1 MPSRPAVRTLVVLLV
16 VAMPVVIARAAS
28 AQTTSP
34 TPSPGPIVGETQD
47 QVMLSGSLLVPRGQ
61 SVGEVVVLHGRASVY
76 GVAVGDV
83 VVVDGPTLIAGQVS
97 GSVIALNGPI
107 RLTRTASVR
116 GDVLGSQT
124 VRVDPGATVQ
134 GDVRQ
139 SVAFTPR
146 DSLKVLGILLGSISI
161 AVSALLLLVLLL
173 LLAPRASN
181 SVAASARDAPFASFG
196 WGLLSTIVL
205 PLVSVL
211 AAVTVLG
218 LPLGLSVL
226 LGLALIFMVGYAWAV
241 WAVGRALVREP
252 RSGWLALL
260 TGWGISLAVSLVP
273 FLNVAAWTV
282 GSIFGLG
289 AMIVATWRA
298 RGLNGAK
305 GKHRAGY
312 VALPEAEP
320 APAPQES
327 GSQESVP
334 ALASDPSTDVAEPTT
349 YPATSDD

>member
-1 MPSRPAVRTLVVLLV
+1 MPFRPAVRTLVVLLSF
-16 VAMPVVIARAAS
+16 ALPVGSAAAAS

-61 SVGEVVVLHGRASVY
+61 SVGEVVVLHGRASIY
-76 GVAVGDV
+76 GVAVGEV
-83 VVVDGPTLIAGQVS
+83 VVVNGPALIAGQVS
-97 GSVIALNGPI
+97 GNVIALNGPI

-124 VRVDPGATVQ
+124 VRVDQGATVQ

-146 DSLKVLGILLGSISI
+146 DSLKVLGILLGSVSI
-161 AVSALLLLVLLL
+161 AVSALLLLVFLL
-173 LLAPRASN
+173 LLAPRASDR
-181 SVAASARDAPFASFG
+181 VAAVARDAPFASFG
-196 WGLLSTIVL
+196 WGIALTIVL
-205 PLVSVL
+205 PLVAAL

-218 LPLGLSVL
+218 LPLGLSLL
-226 LGLALIFMVGYAWAV
+226 LGLALIFMVGYAWTV

-252 RSGWLALL
+252 RSRWLALL
-260 TGWGISLAVSLVP
+260 AGWAISLAVSLVP
-273 FLNVAAWTV
+273 FLNVAAWTL

-289 AMIVATWRA
+289 AMTVATWRSR
-298 RGLNGAK
+298 RGAGAAK
-305 GKHRAGY
+305 GKHRVGY
-312 VALPEAEP
+312 VSLPEAEP
-320 APAPQES
+320 IPPEPSHADAPALTPEPAPDAES
-327 GSQESVP
+327 
-334 ALASDPSTDVAEPTT
+334 T